1 MTRQELQTAL
11 KEFRNQSLTEIAL
24 NSKTDLLQAEYDRIV
39 EENCVKQ
46 ETTATTDKKE
56 SNSMVK
62 YLVTTRL
69 EVLEAVSSGCQ
80 VFMVDGTVPG
90 WKASDSHFHFD
101 HHRINGEDIQID
113 EMPPSKDLAINPDLQ
128 GLIVTTQVDA
138 DACVAAA
145 YLQLKNVSQENLQKL
160 RAIAYDCDHLG
171 VPPELS
177 QYADFAAQCVAAMK
191 SDSDVLISELGLP
204 NRKEWTIEQKE
215 AYASLAF
222 QRGTES
228 LIAACKAERKF
239 PGECGEAKEYWEK
252 VENNTSLLLDTQRV
266 YFYRDT
272 VIIDYKGLQGQYID
286 PRCALKAYEWIKE
299 NHGHDCATPIT
310 LAQREV
316 FVDNEFKG
324 FSYTIG
330 CIPLHSKLAN
340 LDYTQ
345 GTFEALTEAE
355 RKINPDA
362 DGWGGR
368 KTVGGSGWN
377 TPSQLKPEQVI
388 DIVLLSILF

>member
-1 MTRQELQTAL
+1 
-11 KEFRNQSLTEIAL
+11 
-24 NSKTDLLQAEYDRIV
+24 
-39 EENCVKQ
+39 
-46 ETTATTDKKE
+46 
-56 SNSMVK
+56 MVT

-69 EVLEAVSSGCQ
+69 EVLEKASAGCQ

-90 WKASDSHFHFD
+90 WKPGQEDYHFD
-101 HHRINGEDIQID
+101 HHRQGGADIQID
-113 EMPPSKDLAINPDLQ
+113 EMPTFNPNSNESFLWHKAIDFTDQPSLEQI
-128 GLIVTTQVDA
+128 IVTTQLDA

-145 YLQLKNVSQENLQKL
+145 WLQLTKKDLFSDEIGIATAHQRKDQMIAKL

-171 VPPELS
+171 VPNSLS

-191 SDSDVLISELGLP
+191 SDSDKLVEELGLSKD
-204 NRKEWTIEQKE
+204 RKTWTIEQKE
-215 AYASLAF
+215 SYASLAF
-222 QRGTES
+222 QRGTEA
-228 LIAACKAERKF
+228 LIAACKGERKF

-252 VENNTSLLLDTQRV
+252 VEANTQLLLDENRV
-266 YFYRDT
+266 TFYRDT
-272 VIIDYKGLQGQYID
+272 LLINYKGLQGQYID
-286 PRCALKAYEWIKE
+286 PRCAIKAYNWLKE

-316 FVDNEFKG
+316 FIDNEFKG

-330 CIPLHSKLAN
+330 CIPLHPKLAD

-345 GTFEALTEAE
+345 GTFEALTVAE
-355 RKINPDA
+355 RKINPSA

-377 TPSQLKPEQVI
+377 TPSQLTPEQVI
-388 DIVLLSILF
+388 DIVLASL

>member
-1 MTRQELQTAL
+1 
-11 KEFRNQSLTEIAL
+11 
-24 NSKTDLLQAEYDRIV
+24 
-39 EENCVKQ
+39 
-46 ETTATTDKKE
+46 
-56 SNSMVK
+56 MVK

-69 EVLEAVSSGCQ
+69 EVLEKASSGCQ

-90 WKASDSHFHFD
+90 WLINSMKGEDYHFD
-101 HHRINGEDIQID
+101 HHRQDGADIQID
-113 EMPPSKDLAINPDLQ
+113 EMPKSNELMINSDLQ

-145 YLQLKNVSQENLQKL
+145 YLQINNLSQETLNKL
-160 RAIAYDCDHLG
+160 RSIAYDCDHLG
-171 VPPELS
+171 VPSELS
-177 QYADFAAQCVAAMK
+177 HLSNFAAQCVAAMK
-191 SDSDVLISELGLP
+191 SDSNSLVEELGLSKD
-204 NRKEWTIEQKE
+204 RKTWTIQEKE
-215 AYASLAF
+215 KYASLAF

-228 LIAACKAERKF
+228 LIAACKGERKF
-239 PGECGEAKEYWEK
+239 PGELGEAKEYWEK
-252 VENNTSLLLDTQRV
+252 VEENTQLLLNENRV
-266 YFYRDT
+266 TFYRDT
-272 VIIDYKGLQGQYID
+272 LLIDYKGLQGKYID
-286 PRCALKAYEWIKE
+286 PRCALKAYEFLRE

-330 CIPLHSKLAN
+330 CIPLHPKLST

-355 RKINPDA
+355 RKINPNA

-377 TPSQLKPEQVI
+377 TPSRLNPQEII
-388 DIVLLSILF
+388 DIVLSI